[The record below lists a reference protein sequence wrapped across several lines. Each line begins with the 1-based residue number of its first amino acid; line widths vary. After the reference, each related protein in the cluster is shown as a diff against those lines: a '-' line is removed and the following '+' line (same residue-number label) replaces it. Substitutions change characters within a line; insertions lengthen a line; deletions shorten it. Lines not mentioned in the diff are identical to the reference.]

1 MKMYF
6 SGPLE
11 AYIISFK
18 RGACSCLPAIN
29 AELAAAYDIK
39 SHILNYSK
47 HATAR
52 ELENR
57 SIVGEREKKK
67 EWKHREEERGRP
79 IDCNFDL
86 SAHTKPPLPLKK
98 KKKSIPPL
106 HGQGILLY

>member
-57 SIVGEREKKK
+57 SIMGEREKKRMKIKK
-67 EWKHREEERGRP
+67 EGEREANR
-79 IDCNFDL
+79 L
-86 SAHTKPPLPLKK
+86 
-98 KKKSIPPL
+98 
-106 HGQGILLY
+106 